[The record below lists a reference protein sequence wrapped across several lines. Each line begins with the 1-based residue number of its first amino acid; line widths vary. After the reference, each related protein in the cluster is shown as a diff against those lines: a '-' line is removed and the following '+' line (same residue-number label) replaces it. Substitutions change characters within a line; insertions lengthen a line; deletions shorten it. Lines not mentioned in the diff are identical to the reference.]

1 MSYFKDCLEIVTMI
15 CFLAYMYRK
24 TFKPYIKEV
33 KQVEKPKKKKKR
45 LKYLRRF
52 RVPYKG
58 KTEIIQYDKKS
69 AYIESVWNEIQKPKK
84 K

>member
-15 CFLAYMYRK
+15 CFIFYMYKK

-33 KQVEKPKKKKKR
+33 KKKEKPQKKR
-45 LKYLRRF
+45 KRIKYLHRF
-52 RVPYKG
+52 HVPYKG
-58 KTEIIQYDKKS
+58 KAKIIQYDKKT
-69 AYIESVWNEIQKPKK
+69 AYIESAWNEVQKPKK